1 MLLIP
6 TTVNEWSYLKISINK
21 ICAYESGMMIS
32 LSGLRVVA
40 APSRTCEAI
49 SGEPSQALLSAV
61 GVTPASYQDGG
72 LGWGLGVTMGYNL
85 PPRRGSAG
93 PSTCCSAHTPAM
105 CAFIA
110 ITKLSVINALAN
122 CSMHDQTIK

>member
-49 SGEPSQALLSAV
+49 SGAPSQGRDASVLSGRRAWMGARGNDGLQLASAPGLSWTEHLLLRSH
-61 GVTPASYQDGG
+61 
-72 LGWGLGVTMGYNL
+72 
-85 PPRRGSAG
+85 AG
-93 PSTCCSAHTPAM
+93 DVRIYRYHQVISNQ
-105 CAFIA
+105 CACQ
-110 ITKLSVINALAN
+110 LLNA
-122 CSMHDQTIK
+122 

>member
-6 TTVNEWSYLKISINK
+6 TTVNEWSYLKFSINK
-21 ICAYESGMMIS
+21 ICAYESGMLIS
-32 LSGLRVVA
+32 LSGLRVVG

-49 SGEPSQALLSAV
+49 SGAPSQAPVWDWRSRPIRTA
-61 GVTPASYQDGG
+61 GSDGG
-72 LGWGLGVTMGYNL
+72 ARGNDGLQL
-85 PPRRGSAG
+85 ASAPG
-93 PSTCCSAHTPAM
+93 LSWTAHTPAM

>member
-49 SGEPSQALLSAV
+49 SGAPSQALLSGV

-72 LGWGLGVTMGYNL
+72 LGWGA
-85 PPRRGSAG
+85 RGNDGLQLASAPG
-93 PSTCCSAHTPAM
+93 LSWTEHLLLRSHAGDVRIYRYHQVISNQ
-105 CAFIA
+105 CACQ
-110 ITKLSVINALAN
+110 LLNA
-122 CSMHDQTIK
+122 